1 MLQRGASVPLDGY
14 GWSLLMV
21 TDGLLHQ
28 PLDGY
33 GWSSLMVTDGLLHQ
47 VREHL
52 SDAFRPDDPS
62 VLLVCVGDGLTPR
75 TASLFCFRTKWKCI
89 SVDPLMRGPLG
100 FHSDETRWSAHIER
114 LTVRRA
120 RLQDAAPSPAGK
132 WAGER
137 VLLVLP
143 HAHIAL
149 DECLEYVSWSAQL
162 GAVVMPCCNW
172 YLGAQGCG
180 PPLYEEDDLGVVSP
194 HRQVSVWKWAPGDAL
209 PPAVPPP
216 DAPPTGETPQ
226 AAYQVPCVEC
236 E

>member
-1 MLQRGASVPLDGY
+1 ML
-14 GWSLLMV
+14 
-21 TDGLLHQ
+21 TD
-28 PLDGY
+28 
-33 GWSSLMVTDGLLHQ
+33 SLLHQ
-47 VREHL
+47 VREQL

-75 TASLFCFRTKWKCI
+75 TAGLFCFRTKWKCI

-100 FHSDETRWSAHIER
+100 FHSDETRWSEHIER

-132 WAGER
+132 WVGER

-149 DECLEYVSWSAQL
+149 DECLEYVRWSAQL

-172 YLGAQGCG
+172 YLGAKGCG

-216 DAPPTGETPQ
+216 DAPPVGETPQ

-236 E
+236 D

>member
-1 MLQRGASVPLDGY
+1 MLQRGASG
-14 GWSLLMV
+14 
-21 TDGLLHQ
+21 

-33 GWSSLMVTDGLLHQ
+33 GWSSLMLTDSLLHQ
-47 VREHL
+47 VREQL

-75 TASLFCFRTKWKCI
+75 TAGLFCFRTKWKCI

-100 FHSDETRWSAHIER
+100 FHSDETRWSEHIER

-132 WAGER
+132 WVGER

-143 HAHIAL
+143 HAHIGL
-149 DECLEYVSWSAQL
+149 DECLEYVRWSAQL

-172 YLGAQGCG
+172 YLGAKGCG
-180 PPLYEEDDLGVVSP
+180 PPLHEEDDLGVVSP

-209 PPAVPPP
+209 PAAVPPP
-216 DAPPTGETPQ
+216 DAPPVGETPQ

-236 E
+236 D